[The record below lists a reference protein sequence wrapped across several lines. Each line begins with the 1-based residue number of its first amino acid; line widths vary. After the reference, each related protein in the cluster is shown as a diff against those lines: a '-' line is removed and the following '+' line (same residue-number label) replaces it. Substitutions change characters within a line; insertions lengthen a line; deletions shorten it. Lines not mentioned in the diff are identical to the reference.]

1 VKKIVICENKI
12 NAPSY
17 EPSFKNDLKLNNL
30 FNTAG
35 DIWQNW
41 YGWWKKE
48 SLLGSAKLAAKTCIP
63 QRGT

>member
-1 VKKIVICENKI
+1 
-12 NAPSY
+12 
-17 EPSFKNDLKLNNL
+17 LKLHNL
-30 FNTAG
+30 FNSAG
-35 DIWQNW
+35 AIWQNW